1 MSDMVMTKRERFSVA
16 KLQGLLLPVAAISMV
31 FVMLIPVP
39 GFVLD
44 LLLAMSITASV
55 IVFLTAVQVRRAV
68 DLSVFPTLLLLLTLF
83 RLSLNLASSRR
94 ILLHGHEGTH
104 AAGERIVA
112 AWAGQT
118 DGLGKMRANGF
129 EGLRGG
135 PDAVLGGIK
144 IGEKTE
150 DAVAVS
156 GPCGKGIEVGQVV
169 SRMETSGAAA
179 FFERAEAGEIEFP
192 FSGVGWK
199 KFAEE
204 LRCVLRVTL

>member
-83 RLSLNLASSRR
+83 RLALNISSARL
-94 ILLHGHEGTH
+94 ILFMGTP
-104 AAGERIVA
+104 G
-112 AWAGQT
+112 
-118 DGLGKMRANGF
+118 RA
-129 EGLRGG
+129 
-135 PDAVLGGIK
+135 PPVK
-144 IGEKTE
+144 
-150 DAVAVS
+150 
-156 GPCGKGIEVGQVV
+156 
-169 SRMETSGAAA
+169 
-179 FFERAEAGEIEFP
+179 
-192 FSGVGWK
+192 
-199 KFAEE
+199 
-204 LRCVLRVTL
+204 